1 MKKSLF
7 LTGVKALYNKVE
19 ADVADH
25 LKTVEGDDIDDT
37 LVVEIYKTLDAE
49 KVTSLKADNTK
60 RFNDGVGKG
69 QKDTAKKF
77 EKKLRE
83 VFPDVDEALEGDEL
97 LNHVETVSVPAL
109 QSKGG
114 GDKPD
119 LTKVTEEDLLKI
131 PVFINK
137 QRDFTKQLKDKDKEK
152 DDAIKA
158 EQEKQTST
166 QILSEA
172 SVKALA
178 LLDGKNPILPKDATK
193 ATVMKNKLL
202 VDELKS
208 HKFMKGTD
216 GTLIPLDAEGK
227 QLNDA
232 NGNPVD
238 FNSLVDGII
247 NSNFE
252 FNKVEERKT
261 PGNKNQQHQQQQGEK
276 KEWTGKVPANKKEYL
291 ELLMDPDTDTDQ
303 RVALKETHGEQFRD

>member
-1 MKKSLF
+1 M
-7 LTGVKALYNKVE
+7 TGIKALYNKVE

-25 LKTVEGDDIDDT
+25 LKTVDGEDIDDA

-49 KVTSLKADNTK
+49 KVTSLKSENTK

-97 LNHVETVSVPAL
+97 LNHVETVSIPAL

-119 LTKVTEEDLLKI
+119 LTKVTEEDLAKI
-131 PVFINK
+131 PAFINK

-152 DDAIKA
+152 DDAVKA

-178 LLDGKNPILPKDATK
+178 MLDGKNPILPKDATK

-202 VDELKS
+202 VEELKS

-216 GTLIPLDAEGK
+216 GALIPLDAEGK

-247 NSNFE
+247 NNNFE
-252 FNKVEERKT
+252 FNKVEPRKS
-261 PGNKNQQHQQQQGEK
+261 PGRKNEQGEEEPT
-276 KEWTGKVPANKKEYL
+276 KEWTGKVPANSKEYL
-291 ELLMDPDTDTDQ
+291 ELLMDPNTDTDQ
-303 RVALKETHGEQFRD
+303 RVALKETYGEQFRD

>member
-1 MKKSLF
+1 MTGLQTLYKKSE
-7 LTGVKALYNKVE
+7 T
-19 ADVADH
+19 DVADH
-25 LKTVEGDDIDDT
+25 LKTVEGDDIDDA
-37 LVVEIYKTLDAE
+37 LVVTIIKELDAE
-49 KVTSLKADNTK
+49 KVGVFKSDATK

-83 VFPDVDEALEGDEL
+83 LFPDVDEALEGDEL
-97 LNHVETVSVPAL
+97 LTHVETVSVPAL
-109 QSKGG
+109 QAKGG

-152 DDAIKA
+152 DEAIKA

-172 SVKALA
+172 SAKALA

-202 VDELKS
+202 VDELKG

-216 GTLIPLDAEGK
+216 GTLIPLDPEGK

-247 NSNFE
+247 NNNFE
-252 FNKVEERKT
+252 FNKVEERKS
-261 PGNKNQQHQQQQGEK
+261 PANKNQQQQQQQQGEK

-291 ELLMDPDTDTDQ
+291 ELLMDPNTDTDQ